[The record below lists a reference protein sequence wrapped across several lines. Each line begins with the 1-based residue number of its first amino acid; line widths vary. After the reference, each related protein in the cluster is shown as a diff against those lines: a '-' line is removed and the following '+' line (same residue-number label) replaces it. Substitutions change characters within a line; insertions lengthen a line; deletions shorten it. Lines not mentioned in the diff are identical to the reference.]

1 MAKVEA
7 RGCGV
12 QVIYEEISEEN
23 LTKAINELL
32 NNPKYLEN
40 AKKTSK
46 RFKDRP
52 LTPQQEVVFWTEY
65 VARNEGASFLRAAGN
80 DLNFFQFYLLDV
92 YFAFLLALGITFIGL
107 KFTLL
112 KLFENSKF
120 HDKKK
125 N

>member
-1 MAKVEA
+1 MNMAKVEA
-7 RGCGV
+7 RGCGI

-52 LTPQQEVVFWTEY
+52 LTPQQE
-65 VARNEGASFLRAAGN
+65 
-80 DLNFFQFYLLDV
+80 DV
-92 YFAFLLALGITFIGL
+92 
-107 KFTLL
+107 
-112 KLFENSKF
+112 
-120 HDKKK
+120 
-125 N
+125 